1 MTQITDLRRK
11 NLQKKQEVFMKKIL
25 LFLLAIFVMA
35 LFSAPAFADATTDG
49 VMGSSP
55 HDTSV
60 KLSANVKSSYLGGA
74 LGVSYAATTFNP
86 KGTGRAY
93 GTASDTTYI
102 MYEAYAAT
110 NTVAPVVGTANSSNF
125 PSNAWSKIGE

>member
-1 MTQITDLRRK
+1 
-11 NLQKKQEVFMKKIL
+11 MKKIL
-25 LFLLAIFVMA
+25 LFILAIFIMA
-35 LFSAPAFADATTDG
+35 LFSVPVFAADPTVTTDG
-49 VMGSSP
+49 AMGNSP
-55 HDTSV
+55 NNTSV
-60 KLSANVKSSYLGGA
+60 RLSANVKSSYLGGA

-125 PSNAWSKIGE
+125 PSSAWSKIGE